1 MYTQYTYIYTYRH
14 EAYTY
19 TRTYTDESTH
29 IGIFAYMHTFSIV
42 DAEVQSLDCTETSLL
57 LSCGELRPSELLLAA
72 LAKAGRQRAAT
83 NCL

>member
-1 MYTQYTYIYTYRH
+1 MYAQYTYIYTYRH

-19 TRTYTDESTH
+19 TCTYTDTSTY
-29 IGIFAYMHTFSIV
+29 IGIFAYMHTFSIA

-83 NCL
+83 NLL